1 MAQDPKPTYKD
12 DTLYTTC
19 GYKIYRGQT
28 LQFGK
33 GTGPKGKFR
42 YISIKNGIPAAS
54 IINHSIIVKELKN
67 VNLSPLDFGHVDIIG
82 TIIFRDGSKGA
93 IELHLI
99 FDKAI
104 ENASDLPT
112 ELIVPPEFRNSSRVI
127 LHKELNTLFKLFVS
141 GVINKVEY
149 EMKKQQLLGK

>member
-82 TIIFRDGSKGA
+82 TIIFKDGSKGA

-112 ELIVPPEFRNSSRVI
+112 ELIVPPEFRNSSRVL
-127 LHKELNTLFKLFVS
+127 LHQKLNTLFKLYVS
-141 GVINKVEY
+141 GALSKAAY
-149 EMKKQQLLGK
+149 EAQKNELLEQ